1 MKNLLLA
8 ISLFTSSL
16 YGLNL
21 DELITKALETNPS
34 LESIN
39 HRINA
44 NRSNI
49 NLSNQFSNPT
59 LSYTQNTIDEAQ
71 AMSQKTLTLQQKLP
85 YFGKRD
91 SLKKV
96 ALAEEDILNE
106 NLEQAKVNLVQKIKN
121 QAYTIWELEN
131 LYKIITNYEDLTKQ
145 NIELF
150 ESYTSTSNN
159 QHMGIMSAELT
170 LSDLHIQKSNLEAK
184 IYTAYA
190 KLSYLASFEVQ
201 NIELKLSILDMPSES
216 SLQDGLVNNH
226 SLAIKDKEIQ
236 KSKALVKTAEL
247 NNYPD
252 INLIAGYSYRNN
264 FDNFATFGIGLTL
277 PIYGSEDYKEQRA
290 RKLTL
295 MAQSKK
301 EDTKIKL
308 DSKFKSAYLYLKS
321 EYDIYNIIHKQALPQ
336 LEHMFDLTSS
346 SITTGGGLFMYIDIL
361 VKKLKLEQ
369 KSIKA
374 IANYN
379 RSLAKISALCGEIQ

>member
-8 ISLFTSSL
+8 ISLFGSSL
-16 YGLNL
+16 YGLSLN
-21 DELITKALETNPS
+21 ELITKALENSPS
-34 LESIN
+34 LESIT

-49 NLSNQFSNPT
+49 ELSEQFSNPT

-85 YFGKRD
+85 YFGKRE

-96 ALAEEDILNE
+96 ALAQDSVLSESLK
-106 NLEQAKVNLVQKIKN
+106 QAKVSLVEKIKN
-121 QAYTIWELEN
+121 QAFIIWELEN
-131 LYKIITNYEDLTKQ
+131 LYKIIDNYEDLTKQ

-150 ESYTSTSNN
+150 ESYTTTSNN

-170 LSDLHIQKSNLEAK
+170 LSDLRIQKSALDAK
-184 IYTAYA
+184 IYSAYA
-190 KLSYLASFEVQ
+190 TLSYLSSFKVE
-201 NIELKLSILDMPSES
+201 NLELKLGISDMPSKN
-216 SLQDGLVNNH
+216 SLLDGLVNNR

-236 KSKALVKTAEL
+236 KRRALVKTAEL
-247 NNYPD
+247 NHYPD
-252 INLIAGYSYRNN
+252 VNLIAGYSYRNN
-264 FDNFATFGIGLTL
+264 FDNFATFGVGVSL

-301 EDTKIKL
+301 EDTIIEL
-308 DSKFKSAYLYLKS
+308 DSKFKTAYLKMKSAYK
-321 EYDIYNIIHKQALPQ
+321 IYNIVQKEALPQ
-336 LEHMFDLTSS
+336 IEHMFDLTSS
-346 SITTGGGLFMYIDIL
+346 SISTGGDLFKYIDIL
-361 VKKLKLEQ
+361 IQRLKLEQ

-374 IANYN
+374 VASYN
-379 RSLAKISALCGEIQ
+379 RSLAKISALSGEIQ

>member
-1 MKNLLLA
+1 MKNILLA
-8 ISLFTSSL
+8 IYLFASSL
-16 YGLNL
+16 YGLSL
-21 DELITKALETNPS
+21 DEVITKALEKNPY
-34 LESIN
+34 LKSIT
-39 HRINA
+39 HSVHA

-49 NLSNQFSNPT
+49 ELSEQFSNPT
-59 LSYTQNTIDEAQ
+59 LSYTQNTIDDTQ
-71 AMSQKTLTLQQKLP
+71 AMSQKTLILQQKLP
-85 YFGKRD
+85 YFGKRAN
-91 SLKKV
+91 LKKV
-96 ALAEEDILNE
+96 ALAQDSVLNE
-106 NLEQAKVNLVQKIKN
+106 SLEQAKVSLVEKIKN
-121 QAYTIWELEN
+121 QAFTIWELEN
-131 LYKIITNYEDLTKQ
+131 LHKIIDDYEDLTKQ

-150 ESYTSTSNN
+150 ESYTATSNN
-159 QHMGIMSAELT
+159 QHMGIMSAELA
-170 LSDLHIQKSNLEAK
+170 LSELRIQKSNLNAK

-190 KLSYLASFEVQ
+190 KLSYLASFKVE
-201 NIELKLSILDMPSES
+201 NLELKLSISDIPNED
-216 SLQDGLVNNH
+216 SLEDGLVNNR

-236 KSKALVKTAEL
+236 KSIALVKTAEL
-247 NNYPD
+247 NHYPD

-264 FDNFATFGIGLTL
+264 FDNFATFGVGLSL

-308 DSKFKSAYLYLKS
+308 DSKFKSAYLQMKS

-346 SITTGGGLFMYIDIL
+346 SITTGGDLFKYIDIL

-369 KSIKA
+369 QSIKA